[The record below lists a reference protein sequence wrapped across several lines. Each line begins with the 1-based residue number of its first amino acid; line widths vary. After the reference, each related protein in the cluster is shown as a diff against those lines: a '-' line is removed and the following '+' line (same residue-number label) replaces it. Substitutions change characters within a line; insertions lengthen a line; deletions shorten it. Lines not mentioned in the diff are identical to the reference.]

1 MNNYQSITSL
11 LVADLTA
18 RSAGAS
24 GRILSRKI
32 EQYGFDLDSASS
44 PLDWALRLRSDDLRQ
59 RHDLEALLEWTAD
72 DVEFR
77 LLAIVALT
85 PKLEEIARRVG
96 WLTRE
101 DGVAEIVA
109 QATAAL
115 RWTREVEKGR
125 RVAFVVREVAKAV
138 SAERSSLRRH
148 YVASLPID
156 DGFDVAEATLD
167 DGPTAVSR
175 LRRVLELRVIDDL
188 EYDVVVSTR
197 SGLASLTELATRFG
211 LSYDALRMRRSRA
224 ETRIRRFYGVR
235 VSR

>member
-44 PLDWALRLRSDDLRQ
+44 PLDWALRLRSDDVRQ
-59 RHDLEALLEWTAD
+59 RHVLEELLEWTTD
-72 DVEFR
+72 DVDFR

-115 RWTREVEKGR
+115 RWTWEVVEGR
-125 RVAFVVREVAKAV
+125 RVAFVVRETAKAV

-148 YVASLPID
+148 HVASLPID
-156 DGFDVAEATLD
+156 DGFDVVDATLD
-167 DGPTAVSR
+167 NGPTGVSR

-188 EYDVVVSTR
+188 EYEVVVSTR
-197 SGLASLTELATRFG
+197 SGTASLTELATRFG

-224 ETRIRRFYGVR
+224 ETRIRRFYDLR